1 MKKERKTEYLQIRVT
16 PSEKAAITR
25 AAERAK
31 LDTSEYVLSKALSP
45 KQFEFQNITHDL
57 STSSQTSYS
66 FATLNDF
73 LSRLSREE
81 FSLALASKPEAELTH
96 ENANYLAAMVE
107 LSAQQKKM
115 PAPTW
120 TQEIP
125 PLTAPVFGTELKK
138 LRMHLLLFSPLAFRR
153 RNIFIDASV
162 GDRV

>member
-16 PSEKAAITR
+16 PSEKLAITR

-45 KQFEFQNITHDL
+45 KQIEFQALVHEL
-57 STSSQTSYS
+57 SKSSNSSYS
-66 FATLNDF
+66 FSAINDF

-81 FSLALASKPEAELTH
+81 FSLALASEPAADLEA

-107 LSAQQKKM
+107 LAAQQKNIS
-115 PAPTW
+115 APSW
-120 TQEIP
+120 TQQIP
-125 PLTAPVFGTELKK
+125 ALATPVFGTELKK
-138 LRMHLLLFSPLAFRR
+138 LRMHLLLSSPLAFRR
-153 RNIFIDASV
+153 RNIFIDASI